1 MMLASVPDF
10 YGQLSSY
17 QLQLVVSYTAKY
29 PGFN

>member
-17 QLQLVVSYTAKY
+17 QLQLVVSVTI
-29 PGFN
+29 GRIIHS